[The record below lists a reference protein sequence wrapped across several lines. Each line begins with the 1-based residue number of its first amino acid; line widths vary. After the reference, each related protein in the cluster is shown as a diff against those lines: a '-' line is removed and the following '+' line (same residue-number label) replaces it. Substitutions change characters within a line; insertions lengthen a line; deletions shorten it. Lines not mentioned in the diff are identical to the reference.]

1 MQALWDKLE
10 RDGVDLSVSEAR
22 NAGDAP
28 ASTRLIDNRALSAL
42 AGEPLAG
49 RFRHWRGA
57 SGQRYIFSVYDPDSC
72 PAYDGVVLIGAAI
85 DENNE
90 RRIIFI
96 ADTGLLPDVALARA
110 REKAAACDCAIEFHV
125 HLLASSRRE
134 RAAAIADLS
143 TSDHAR
149 RN

>member
-10 RDGVDLSVSEAR
+10 REGVELSVSEA
-22 NAGDAP
+22 GDA
-28 ASTRLIDNRALSAL
+28 ARLVDNRELSAL
-42 AGEPLAG
+42 AGDSLAG

-57 SGQRYIFSVYDPDSC
+57 SGRRYIFSVYDPDSC

-90 RRIIFI
+90 RRIIFV
-96 ADTGLLPDVALARA
+96 ADTGILPDVVLARA
-110 REKAAACDCAIEFHV
+110 REKAAACDCAVEFHV

>member
-10 RDGVDLSVSEAR
+10 REGVELSVSEA
-22 NAGDAP
+22 GDA
-28 ASTRLIDNRALSAL
+28 ARLVDNRELSAL
-42 AGEPLAG
+42 AGDSLAG
-49 RFRHWRGA
+49 RFRHWRGS
-57 SGQRYIFSVYDPDSC
+57 SGRRYIFSVYDPDSC

-90 RRIIFI
+90 RRIIFV
-96 ADTGLLPDVALARA
+96 ADTGILPDVALARA
-110 REKAAACDCAIEFHV
+110 REKAAACDCAVEFHV

>member
-10 RDGVDLSVSEAR
+10 REGVELSVSEA
-22 NAGDAP
+22 GDA
-28 ASTRLIDNRALSAL
+28 ARLVDNRELSAL
-42 AGEPLAG
+42 AGDSLAG

-57 SGQRYIFSVYDPDSC
+57 SGRRYIFSVYDPDSC

-90 RRIIFI
+90 RRIIFV
-96 ADTGLLPDVALARA
+96 ADTGILPDVVLARA
-110 REKAAACDCAIEFHV
+110 REKAAACDCAVEFHV
-125 HLLASSRRE
+125 HLLASSHRE

-143 TSDHAR
+143 TCDHAR

>member
-10 RDGVDLSVSEAR
+10 REGVELSVSEA
-22 NAGDAP
+22 GDA
-28 ASTRLIDNRALSAL
+28 ARLVDNRELSAL
-42 AGEPLAG
+42 AGDSLAG

-57 SGQRYIFSVYDPDSC
+57 SGRRYIFSVYDPDSC

-85 DENNE
+85 DENNA
-90 RRIIFI
+90 RRIIFV
-96 ADTGLLPDVALARA
+96 ADTGILPDVVLARA
-110 REKAAACDCAIEFHV
+110 REKAAACDCAVEFHV

>member
-10 RDGVDLSVSEAR
+10 REGVELSVSEA
-22 NAGDAP
+22 GDA
-28 ASTRLIDNRALSAL
+28 ARLVDNRELSAL
-42 AGEPLAG
+42 AGDSLAG
-49 RFRHWRGA
+49 RFRHWRGS
-57 SGQRYIFSVYDPDSC
+57 SGRRYIFSVYDPDSC

-85 DENNE
+85 DENNA
-90 RRIIFI
+90 RRIIFV
-96 ADTGLLPDVALARA
+96 ADTGILPDVALARA
-110 REKAAACDCAIEFHV
+110 REKAAACDCAVEFHV